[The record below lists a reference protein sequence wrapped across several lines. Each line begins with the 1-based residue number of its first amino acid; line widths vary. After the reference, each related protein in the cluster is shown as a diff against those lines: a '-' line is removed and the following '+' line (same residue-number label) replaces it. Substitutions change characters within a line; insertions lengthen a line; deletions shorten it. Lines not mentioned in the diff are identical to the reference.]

1 MRHDGN
7 FNYNEVVLKS
17 LRCWKL
23 DINSSAIGYE
33 KKKKLFIAAASE
45 KSFSKNVVLRFLKS
59 LQGSAIVEV
68 GQPPGSRQ
76 LD

>member
-1 MRHDGN
+1 MRYDGN

-33 KKKKLFIAAASE
+33 KKKLFIAAASE
-45 KSFSKNVVLRFLKS
+45 KSLSKNVVLRFLKS